1 MVTTHV
7 RNKTHHAIIH
17 EDLSIAIFSMYINKK
32 TNLIVCNNI
41 MYHGFPLTLIKDVL
55 ANVVESG
62 SADPILMP
70 RGSGKQRFSEVFVMY
85 CKEFG
90 HPIPTM
96 VVLSTPDDDG
106 IVEVQSSSFTD
117 SQKEAFIRLV
127 RAQVPDCTYERARE
141 VFVTHNMM

>member
-1 MVTTHV
+1 M
-7 RNKTHHAIIH
+7 
-17 EDLSIAIFSMYINKK
+17 
-32 TNLIVCNNI
+32 
-41 MYHGFPLTLIKDVL
+41 G
-55 ANVVESG
+55 
-62 SADPILMP
+62 PILMP
-70 RGSGKQRFSEVFVMY
+70 RGSGKQQFSEVFVMY

-90 HPIPTM
+90 HPIPT
-96 VVLSTPDDDG
+96 VVVRSTPDDDG